1 MPPKKKPKSVTPTRE
16 PIKIPEPNNHL
27 STVLSKEAKDTLEHG
42 ILPSTT
48 LIVWKVMA
56 KILEARLFH
65 QFFVLGWD
73 TLEQNRGGH
82 MVLACNLMQCSSC
95 AMIVL
100 LVCKAFDLS
109 CTSVFAMDYGLYDD
123 KSLEMY
129 DQANVEHLKGQR
141 SSSWVQTCR
150 ELRDKFKNRQPPKPA
165 RGEGR
170 RSSARDYQGWRQY
183 NAGEA
188 DVAIN
193 LLRTQAKERKKNQR
207 VSTPQRT
214 TTSPLTLSPLSSSL
228 PSRPS
233 AITGTTV
240 ITATTTTTATTA
252 TIDTTKK
259 TVSPAYPGR

>member
-1 MPPKKKPKSVTPTRE
+1 M
-16 PIKIPEPNNHL
+16 H
-27 STVLSKEAKDTLEHG
+27 EAKGDTKYCWPEQVLVPPFKH
-42 ILPSTT
+42 LNH
-48 LIVWKVMA
+48 A
-56 KILEARLFH
+56 EARLFH
-65 QFFVLGWD
+65 QFCVLGWD
-73 TLEQNRGGH
+73 TLEQYRGGH

-141 SSSWVQTCR
+141 SSSWVHTCR
-150 ELRDKFKNRQPPKPA
+150 DLRDNFKKRQPPKPA

-170 RSSARDYQGWRQY
+170 RNSSARDYQGWRQY
-183 NAGEA
+183 NAGDA

-259 TVSPAYPGR
+259 TVSPAHPGR